1 MICLSIF
8 AYAFMQKAFLVGI
21 LLALIIP
28 CIGIVIVLKRL
39 SMIGDALAHTSL
51 AGVATGLIF
60 GFNPVLGAM
69 AACVAA
75 ALGID
80 AIRKKIPKYAE
91 LAIAVIMSTGIG
103 LAAVLSGFVKSAASF
118 NSFLF
123 GSIVAV
129 SDFELL
135 LVVIVSLIVLITFVL
150 LYKELFF
157 IAYDEE
163 AARLAGVPVK
173 TVNFIFTL
181 MTAVTISIA
190 ARTVGALIVSSMLVI
205 PVACGMQFGRSY
217 RQTVLLSVSFAL
229 LFTVAGLVIA
239 YYAGLKPGGT
249 IVLTGVV
256 CLLLILA
263 ARKAVPKTRGK
274 SVAEAPANRAD
285 PPA

>member
-1 MICLSIF
+1 MVLTIF

-28 CIGIVIVLKRL
+28 CIGIIIVLRRL

-69 AACVAA
+69 AACIAA

-80 AIRKKIPKYAE
+80 VIRKKIPRFSE
-91 LAIAVIMSTGIG
+91 LAIAIIMSTGIG
-103 LAAVLSGFVKSAASF
+103 LAAVLSGFVKNAANF

-123 GSIVAV
+123 GSIVAIT
-129 SDFELL
+129 DFELL
-135 LVVIVSLIVLITFVL
+135 LVVMVSIVVLLTFML

-173 TVNFIFTL
+173 AINFIFTL
-181 MTAVTISIA
+181 MTAVTVSVA

-205 PVACGMQFGRSY
+205 PVACAMQIGKSY
-217 RQTVLLSVSFAL
+217 RQTVLWSMAFAL
-229 LFTVAGLVIA
+229 FFTLAGLFIA
-239 YYAGLKPGGT
+239 YYGGLKPGGT
-249 IVLTGVV
+249 IVLTGVA

-263 ARKAVPKTRGK
+263 LKRLIFRFGAKRERDLPVHNQDGMI
-274 SVAEAPANRAD
+274 
-285 PPA
+285 

>member
-1 MICLSIF
+1 MI
-8 AYAFMQKAFLVGI
+8 
-21 LLALIIP
+21 
-28 CIGIVIVLKRL
+28 IVLKRL

-69 AACVAA
+69 AACVVA

-80 AIRKKIPKYAE
+80 VIRKKIPKFSE

-103 LAAVLSGFVKSAASF
+103 LAAVLSGFVKSAANF

-135 LVVIVSLIVLITFVL
+135 LVVLVSLIVLLTFIL

-173 TVNFIFTL
+173 TVNFVFTL
-181 MTAVTISIA
+181 MTAITISVA

-205 PVACGMQFGRSY
+205 PVTCGMQFGRSY
-217 RQTVLLSVSFAL
+217 RQTVLLSVAFAL
-229 LFTVAGLVIA
+229 FFTISGLFIA

-249 IVLTGVV
+249 IVLIGVL

-263 ARKAVPKTRGK
+263 VKKAVPGLRTGT
-274 SVAEAPANRAD
+274 VARPVDAQK
-285 PPA
+285 

>member
-8 AYAFMQKAFLVGI
+8 TYAFMQKAFLVGI

-28 CIGIVIVLKRL
+28 CIGIIIVLKRL

-51 AGVATGLIF
+51 AGVAAGLIF

-69 AACVAA
+69 AACVVA

-80 AIRKKIPKYAE
+80 VIRKKIPKFSE

-103 LAAVLSGFVKSAASF
+103 LAAVLSGFVKSAANF

-129 SDFELL
+129 TDFELM
-135 LVVIVSLIVLITFVL
+135 LVVLVSLIVLLTFIL

-173 TVNFIFTL
+173 TVNFVFTL
-181 MTAVTISIA
+181 MTAITISVA

-205 PVACGMQFGRSY
+205 PVTCGMQFGRSY
-217 RQTVLLSVSFAL
+217 RQTVLLSIAFAL
-229 LFTVAGLVIA
+229 LFTITGLFIA

-249 IVLTGVV
+249 IVLIGVL

-263 ARKAVPKTRGK
+263 AKKAMPGL
-274 SVAEAPANRAD
+274 RARTKMTK
-285 PPA
+285 

>member
-28 CIGIVIVLKRL
+28 CIGIIIVLKRL

-69 AACVAA
+69 AACVVA

-80 AIRKKIPKYAE
+80 IIRKKLPKFSE

-103 LAAVLSGFVKSAASF
+103 LAAVLSGFVKSAANF

-129 SDFELL
+129 TDFELM
-135 LVVIVSLIVLITFVL
+135 LVVLVSLIVLLTFIL

-173 TVNFIFTL
+173 VVNFVFTL
-181 MTAVTISIA
+181 MTAITISVA

-217 RQTVLLSVSFAL
+217 RQTVLLSVAFAL
-229 LFTVAGLVIA
+229 LFTIAGLFIA

-249 IVLTGVV
+249 IVLTGVL
-256 CLLLILA
+256 CLLVILGVKKAIPGLRA
-263 ARKAVPKTRGK
+263 AR
-274 SVAEAPANRAD
+274 SAED
-285 PPA
+285 QK